1 MPRSATEVMQDIVT
15 AAVIDG
21 IQAMKAASK
30 GLPNNLLRDL
40 NAIHANTAPADLPAE
55 LQAAIQA
62 SVRAAFTR
70 LLKEGYSVSPGQ
82 PAPARIERP
91 IRREGERPAARA
103 ALPARAI
110 GRPGH
115 AGRGRRATGRGGAT
129 VRRAGD
135 AVRAAAAAGRQ
146 TARLSDRLPPHAPLR
161 LPQRR
166 LCALWL

>member
-1 MPRSATEVMQDIVT
+1 MPKSATEVMQDIVT

-40 NAIHANTAPADLPAE
+40 GAIHANTAPADLPPE

-82 PAPARIERP
+82 PAPARDRPPPRRDGERP
-91 IRREGERPAARA
+91 PPRREGDRPTGPRG
-103 ALPARAI
+103 P
-110 GRPGH
+110 RPPRDG
-115 AGRGRRATGRGGAT
+115 APRRDGPGGGVRSGPRPPRGGKP
-129 VRRAGD
+129 RG
-135 AVRAAAAAGRQ
+135 
-146 TARLSDRLPPHAPLR
+146 
-161 LPQRR
+161 
-166 LCALWL
+166 

>member
-82 PAPARIERP
+82 PAPGRTERP
-91 IRREGERPAARA
+91 VRREGERPAGPRGAPGA
-103 ALPARAI
+103 KD
-110 GRPGH
+110 RPSGPR
-115 AGRGRRATGRGGAT
+115 GPRPPRDGQGRRDGAPGGPTRSGPRPPRGGKP
-129 VRRAGD
+129 RG
-135 AVRAAAAAGRQ
+135 
-146 TARLSDRLPPHAPLR
+146 
-161 LPQRR
+161 
-166 LCALWL
+166 